1 LNLVLRLLLAFVIA
15 LGGVLPSGVTIAVAA
30 SHESGTTRAMPV
42 DDAASTIAIAE
53 PCHGTAAKPIS
64 GKPVDRSHCVTLAG
78 SCCAL
83 ELPSAT
89 TTAPAFAALPV
100 EWLAHADVA
109 IVAWAR
115 EPATPPPRI

>member
-1 LNLVLRLLLAFVIA
+1 MNLVLRLLLAFVIA
-15 LGGVLPSGVTIAVAA
+15 LGGMLPSGVAIAVAA
-30 SHESGTTRAMPV
+30 SQESRMTQAMPV
-42 DDAASTIAIAE
+42 GDASPTIATAE
-53 PCHGTAAKPIS
+53 PCHGTAAKPLG
-64 GKPVDRSHCVTLAG
+64 GKPIDRAHCVTLTG

-83 ELPSAT
+83 ELPSAAT
-89 TTAPAFAALPV
+89 TVPAFAVLPA